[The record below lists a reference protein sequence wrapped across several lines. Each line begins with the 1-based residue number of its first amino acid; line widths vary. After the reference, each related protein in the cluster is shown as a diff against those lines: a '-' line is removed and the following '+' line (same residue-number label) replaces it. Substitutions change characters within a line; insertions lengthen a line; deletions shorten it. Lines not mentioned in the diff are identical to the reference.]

1 MNFKTSPQMFGVL
14 LVVLMSLV
22 TVGRATSVLELD
34 LETML
39 DRAELAFFA
48 EVVDTDSEE
57 RADDPW
63 TLITFSI
70 TRDLRG
76 DLPTRSLTTTTFDD
90 DDNTVTL
97 AFYGGQAGGT
107 SLNVTDM
114 PQFRVGEE
122 VLILAYDANYYSPIV
137 GFSQAVWRLSARG
150 FTDSRGRV
158 LTLAEDAI
166 EDDLDSTQDGS
177 QDEVPQDED
186 TLTEDQPEAQTDE
199 SQAEDTLTEDQ
210 PEASV
215 DDSVDDAVDDT
226 PADETPSDEDTIDDT
241 TSEESTSEAS
251 ADAANE
257 DDAIEEVSTL
267 GILLDGPGS
276 DTESILNAFEDALRG
291 R

>member
-1 MNFKTSPQMFGVL
+1 MTTSPQTIGML
-14 LVVLMSLV
+14 LIVLMSLISFSH
-22 TVGRATSVLELD
+22 ATSVLELD

-63 TLITFSI
+63 TLVTFAV

-76 DLPTRSLTTTTFDD
+76 DLPTRSLTATTFDD

-107 SLNVTDM
+107 SLVVTDM

-122 VLILAYDANYYSPIV
+122 VLVLAYDANYYSPIV
-137 GFSQAVWRLSARG
+137 GFSQAVWRLGARG

-158 LTLAEDAI
+158 LTLAEDAP
-166 EDDLDSTQDGS
+166 ENDSDGTQDGS
-177 QDEVPQDED
+177 QDDLQDDVPQDED
-186 TLTEDQPEAQTDE
+186 TLTEDQPD
-199 SQAEDTLTEDQ
+199 
-210 PEASV
+210 ASV
-215 DDSVDDAVDDT
+215 DDANDGTASGDTAEDDATSDDPDDAAPDDT
-226 PADETPSDEDTIDDT
+226 APDEDVSTDDAT
-241 TSEESTSEAS
+241 PEDGADALPEDDVTEAS
-251 ADAANE
+251 AGL
-257 DDAIEEVSTL
+257 S
-267 GILLDGPGS
+267 ILLDGPGS

>member
-1 MNFKTSPQMFGVL
+1 MFAVL
-14 LVVLMSLV
+14 AIALVSLLNV
-22 TVGRATSVLELD
+22 AHATSVLELD
-34 LETML
+34 LDTML

-63 TLITFSI
+63 TLVTFSI

-76 DLPTRSLTTTTFDD
+76 DLPTRSLTNTTFDD

-97 AFYGGQAGGT
+97 AFYGGQVGGT
-107 SLNVTDM
+107 SLTVTDM

-122 VLILAYDANYYSPIV
+122 VLVLAYDANYHSPIV

-158 LTLAEDAI
+158 LTLAEDAL
-166 EDDLDSTQDGS
+166 ENDLDSTQDDS

-186 TLTEDQPEAQTDE
+186 TLTEDQPEAPVDE
-199 SQAEDTLTEDQ
+199 
-210 PEASV
+210 SV
-215 DDSVDDAVDDT
+215 DDTATDETETDETTTDDTALDDTALDDTALDEAPDDALEDDDT
-226 PADETPSDEDTIDDT
+226 PDDGTDASTDATPEDAAVEDT
-241 TSEESTSEAS
+241 SSG
-251 ADAANE
+251 
-257 DDAIEEVSTL
+257 L